1 MATRAKSA
9 KKSTA
14 SRKPASKSAGVPLA
28 MSIRSERV
36 AEPKPKPKPKSNYC
50 VDHGRLLRADRS
62 CPVSTCRFHDKP
74 MPD

>member
-1 MATRAKSA
+1 
-9 KKSTA
+9 
-14 SRKPASKSAGVPLA
+14 